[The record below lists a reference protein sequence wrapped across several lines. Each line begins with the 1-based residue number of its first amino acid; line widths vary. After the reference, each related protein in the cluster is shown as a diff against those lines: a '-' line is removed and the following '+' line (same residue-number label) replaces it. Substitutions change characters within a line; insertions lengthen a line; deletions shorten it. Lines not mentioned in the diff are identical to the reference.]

1 MEIKQSI
8 TVLDNSD
15 VAHKIDFL
23 IDSVDLSGL
32 VALDEAGKE
41 YSLKKNEFAL
51 ETIVLDC
58 GAGYGEFSIE
68 CALKGA
74 FKVFAFEPNLNLV
87 KLLSFNTSTFPSIQV
102 CPSGAW
108 IEDKD
113 SWLHFR
119 ISGTASASINEIQF
133 DPMSKI
139 GKERIKVRVSLI
151 DLGKVIDEIATEYP
165 HSLLALKLDIEG
177 AEHRLLTYLSETKR
191 LEKLQKIW
199 VEYHYEHQNLLD
211 LLSPEFTTMSV
222 QHKGSGIGL
231 IHAERSFR

>member
-1 MEIKQSI
+1 MQTSI
-8 TVLDNSD
+8 TLLDNSN
-15 VAHKIDFL
+15 VAHRINFL

-41 YSLKKNEFAL
+41 YSLKQNEFAL

-87 KLLSFNTSTFPSIQV
+87 KYLRLNTSIFQSISIR
-102 CPSGAW
+102 PSGVW

-119 ISGTASASINEIQF
+119 ISGTASASIHEIQF
-133 DPMSKI
+133 DPMSEI
-139 GKERIKVRVSLI
+139 GKERIKARVSLI
-151 DLGKVIDEIATEYP
+151 DLGKVIDGLATQYP

-177 AEHRLLTYLSETKR
+177 AEHKLLTYLSKSKR
-191 LEKLQKIW
+191 LQKLQKMW
-199 VEYHYEHQNLLD
+199 VEYHYDHQNLLD
-211 LLSPEFTTMSV
+211 LLSPEFKTMNV
-222 QHKGSGIGL
+222 YHKGSGIGL
-231 IHAERSFR
+231 IHAER